1 MAAREAARWAWRARA
16 VFRAATASTA
26 TASTAAA
33 RSGDGASS
41 LRRIFDVTESAASG
55 GRLRGCRPWVS
66 VRTPS
71 SDATTVRSFG
81 CGYRSAAAPSLASI
95 RPTIGAR
102 AFATAANDAPRS
114 ETGGDENDRSS
125 SAKHERVCRET
136 SKRRADRLNARLH
149 RRAKETA
156 RRLRSKKRQSLTGI
170 REWIAANADRLDR
183 FTAHLACRLLAQH
196 SARVARRA
204 RDERNGVFSLGGGK
218 WRTRVEPSEPTSNE
232 EEEEEEEAALVTL
245 NGTSSRVIHGAIARI
260 AGEVTNAHEWSRLL
274 DGAAALARAGVTC
287 GDDATSL
294 VKASFEEASTVNK
307 KNKKNAAVNKKISP
321 TRSLTLSDAALWHVT
336 SRGARFA
343 ASASPADVLTNLKAL
358 AAIAETRPGAVC
370 PAGAAGVSRA
380 AYARAVEWSDFE
392 LKSAEGT
399 LDALVAFA
407 KKEEVVYGVPLRD
420 ASRDAANDPPDT
432 LSVTGTVADVP
443 NVPNVPIPN
452 THVESPNPKKKR
464 RRRKK
469 TNEDERSESA
479 FGNGGNSRDK
489 KVNVPVATRHAF
501 AEGFDAARALVRAV
515 AAARADGTLMSVARA
530 RGGVAKKAG
539 DDAGTSQFA
548 RRKKPKR
555 TPKPKPKPSL

>member
-1 MAAREAARWAWRARA
+1 MAAREAARWAWCARA
-16 VFRAATASTA
+16 VFRAA
-26 TASTAAA
+26 TAAA

-81 CGYRSAAAPSLASI
+81 CGYRSAAARSLASI
-95 RPTIGAR
+95 RPTIVTR

-114 ETGGDENDRSS
+114 ETGDEKDDRSS
-125 SAKHERVCRET
+125 SAKRVCET
-136 SKRRADRLNARLH
+136 SKRRADRLNARTH
-149 RRAKETA
+149 RRAVETA

-170 REWIAANADRLDR
+170 REWIATNPDRLDR

-196 SARVARRA
+196 AARAARRA
-204 RDERNGVFSLGGGK
+204 RDERDGVFSLGGGK
-218 WRTRVEPSEPTSNE
+218 WRARVQPTEPSNE
-232 EEEEEEEAALVTL
+232 EEFRDS
-245 NGTSSRVIHGAIARI
+245 SSRVIHGAIARV

-287 GDDATSL
+287 GDDATIL
-294 VKASFEEASTVNK
+294 VPSASSTHASTGTNGNK
-307 KNKKNAAVNKKISP
+307 HSRTKRA
-321 TRSLTLSDAALWHVT
+321 TLTLSDAALWHVT

-343 ASASPADVLTNLKAL
+343 QAASPADVLTNLKAL

-399 LDALVAFA
+399 LDTLVAFA
-407 KKEEVVYGVPLRD
+407 KKEEVVYGVMPRD
-420 ASRDAANDPPDT
+420 ASRAEP
-432 LSVTGTVADVP
+432 SVSGTVAIP
-443 NVPNVPIPN
+443 NVA
-452 THVESPNPKKKR
+452 SPNPKKKR
-464 RRRKK
+464 RRFSLKTK
-469 TNEDERSESA
+469 TNDDERSESE
-479 FGNGGNSRDK
+479 GEKNRD
-489 KVNVPVATRHAF
+489 VRLPVATSHAF

-530 RGGVAKKAG
+530 RGGAAKKAG
-539 DDAGTSQFA
+539 DDTETSRFVKGGK
-548 RRKKPKR
+548 RKKPKR
-555 TPKPKPKPSL
+555 TPKPKPKKVPKDDAETRSL

>member
-1 MAAREAARWAWRARA
+1 MAAREAARWAWCARA
-16 VFRAATASTA
+16 VFRSA

-71 SDATTVRSFG
+71 SDSRSTVRSFG
-81 CGYRSAAAPSLASI
+81 CGYPRSAAVLSLASI
-95 RPTIGAR
+95 RPTIVTR

-114 ETGGDENDRSS
+114 LETGDDENDRSS
-125 SAKHERVCRET
+125 SAKHVSET
-136 SKRRADRLNARLH
+136 SKRRASALNARLH

-170 REWIAANADRLDR
+170 REWIATNPDRLDR

-196 SARVARRA
+196 ASRAARRA
-204 RDERNGVFSLGGGK
+204 RDERDGVFSLGGGK
-218 WRTRVEPSEPTSNE
+218 WRARVEPSEPSNEASNEASNE
-232 EEEEEEEAALVTL
+232 EDFAAS
-245 NGTSSRVIHGAIARI
+245 SSRVIHGAIARI

-274 DGAAALARAGVTC
+274 DGAAALARAGVKC
-287 GDDATSL
+287 GDDATIL
-294 VKASFEEASTVNK
+294 VQEAASSTVSS
-307 KNKKNAAVNKKISP
+307 NKKNATKSR
-321 TRSLTLSDAALWHVT
+321 TRALTRSDAALWHVT

-443 NVPNVPIPN
+443 NVPNVPNVPIPN

-555 TPKPKPKPSL
+555 TPKPKPSL

>member
-1 MAAREAARWAWRARA
+1 MAAREAARWAWCARA
-16 VFRAATASTA
+16 VFRSA

-81 CGYRSAAAPSLASI
+81 RGYPRSAAALSLASV
-95 RPTIGAR
+95 RPTIETR

-114 ETGGDENDRSS
+114 LETGDDENDRSS
-125 SAKHERVCRET
+125 SAKHVSET
-136 SKRRADRLNARLH
+136 SKRRASALNARTH

-170 REWIAANADRLDR
+170 REWIVTNADRLDR
-183 FTAHLACRLLAQH
+183 FTAHLACRLLARH
-196 SARVARRA
+196 ASRAARRA
-204 RDERNGVFSLGGGK
+204 RDERDGVFSLGGGK
-218 WRTRVEPSEPTSNE
+218 WRARVEPSEPSNEASFSNEASNE
-232 EEEEEEEAALVTL
+232 EEKDFAAS
-245 NGTSSRVIHGAIARI
+245 SSRVIHGAIARI

-274 DGAAALARAGVTC
+274 DGAAALARAGVKC
-287 GDDATSL
+287 GDDDATIL
-294 VKASFEEASTVNK
+294 VQETASSTVSSNK
-307 KNKKNAAVNKKISP
+307 KNKKNANATKSR
-321 TRSLTLSDAALWHVT
+321 TRALTRSDAALWHVT

-407 KKEEVVYGVPLRD
+407 KKEEVVYDVPLRD

-432 LSVTGTVADVP
+432 LSVTGTVADVPDVP

-479 FGNGGNSRDK
+479 FGNEGNSRDK
-489 KVNVPVATRHAF
+489 KVNVPVTTRHAF

-530 RGGVAKKAG
+530 RGGVAKKA

-555 TPKPKPKPSL
+555 TPKPKPSL

>member
-1 MAAREAARWAWRARA
+1 M
-16 VFRAATASTA
+16 
-26 TASTAAA
+26 
-33 RSGDGASS
+33 
-41 LRRIFDVTESAASG
+41 L
-55 GRLRGCRPWVS
+55 
-66 VRTPS
+66 
-71 SDATTVRSFG
+71 
-81 CGYRSAAAPSLASI
+81 SLASI
-95 RPTIGAR
+95 RPTIETR

-114 ETGGDENDRSS
+114 LETGDDENDRSS
-125 SAKHERVCRET
+125 SAKHVSET
-136 SKRRADRLNARLH
+136 SKRRASALNARLH

-170 REWIAANADRLDR
+170 REWIATNADRLDR

-196 SARVARRA
+196 ASRAARRA
-204 RDERNGVFSLGGGK
+204 RDERDGVFSLGGGK
-218 WRTRVEPSEPTSNE
+218 WRARVEPSEPSNEASNEASNE
-232 EEEEEEEAALVTL
+232 EDFAAS
-245 NGTSSRVIHGAIARI
+245 SSRVIHGAIARI

-274 DGAAALARAGVTC
+274 DGAAALARAGVKC
-287 GDDATSL
+287 GDDATIL
-294 VKASFEEASTVNK
+294 VQEAASSTVSS
-307 KNKKNAAVNKKISP
+307 NKKNATKSR
-321 TRSLTLSDAALWHVT
+321 TRALTRSDAALWHVT

-489 KVNVPVATRHAF
+489 KVSVPVATRHAF

-555 TPKPKPKPSL
+555 TPKPKPSL

>member
-1 MAAREAARWAWRARA
+1 MAAREAARWAWCARA
-16 VFRAATASTA
+16 VFRSA

-66 VRTPS
+66 TRAPS
-71 SDATTVRSFG
+71 SYATTVRSFG
-81 CGYRSAAAPSLASI
+81 CGYPRSAAVLSLASI
-95 RPTIGAR
+95 RPTIETR

-114 ETGGDENDRSS
+114 LETGDDENDRSS
-125 SAKHERVCRET
+125 SAKRVGET
-136 SKRRADRLNARLH
+136 SKRRASALNARLH

-170 REWIAANADRLDR
+170 REWIATNADRLDR

-196 SARVARRA
+196 ASRAARRA
-204 RDERNGVFSLGGGK
+204 RDERDGIFSLGGGK
-218 WRTRVEPSEPTSNE
+218 WRARVEPSEPSNEASNE
-232 EEEEEEEAALVTL
+232 EDFAAS
-245 NGTSSRVIHGAIARI
+245 SSRVIHGAIARI

-287 GDDATSL
+287 GDDATIL
-294 VKASFEEASTVNK
+294 VQEAASSTVSSNK
-307 KNKKNAAVNKKISP
+307 KNKKNATKSR
-321 TRSLTLSDAALWHVT
+321 TRALTLSDAALWHVT

-358 AAIAETRPGAVC
+358 AAIAETRPGALC

-432 LSVTGTVADVP
+432 LSALSVSGTVADVP
-443 NVPNVPIPN
+443 NVPNVPNVPIPN
-452 THVESPNPKKKR
+452 TRVESPNPKKKR

-479 FGNGGNSRDK
+479 FGNGGNSRNE
-489 KVNVPVATRHAF
+489 KVSVPVATRHAF

-555 TPKPKPKPSL
+555 TPKPKPKLSL